1 MAQSLIKKLDKI
13 DRIEIDPEEN
23 KKIKFEFGIS
33 HQPGKIIL
41 EVQGVSKSYGDKQ
54 VLSNVDLEIER
65 GEKAE
70 R

>member
-1 MAQSLIKKLDKI
+1 LNVFELKHLKQVWHSLLIKKLDKI

-41 EVQGVSKSYGDKQ
+41 ETQIFLKLMTIS
-54 VLSNVDLEIER
+54 R
-65 GEKAE
+65 F
-70 R
+70 